1 MKHKKVSE
9 NKDKKSF
16 IYRIQSVE
24 NPLWLNYYP
33 DFDGYYLS
41 IPNDVA
47 EAINKEIAEVIN
59 PKYKIE
65 ISSEHASASIS
76 VKLYELKEKVGDK
89 KVRISDCVLKFN
101 EYTFGKKIGLSKT
114 LLEAKLSDRKSSY
127 MEADDFFD
135 DVEDEAVAN
144 DFEVEN
150 KESSDLPF

>member
-9 NKDKKSF
+9 SKDKKSF

-24 NPLWLNYYP
+24 NPLWLNYYA

-41 IPNDVA
+41 IPNEVA
-47 EAINKEIAEVIN
+47 EAINKEIAEIIN
-59 PKYKIE
+59 QKYKID
-65 ISSEHASASIS
+65 ISTEHTSASIS
-76 VKLYELKEKVGDK
+76 VKLYELKENVGTK
-89 KVRISDCVLKFN
+89 KVRISDCVLRFS
-101 EYTFGKKIGLSKT
+101 EYTFGKKVGLSKT

-135 DVEDEAVAN
+135 DVEDEAITN
-144 DFEVEN
+144 DFEVEK